1 MLRARG
7 VRRRTE
13 AIAKLTALACVLPG
27 GLRGEL
33 DREWCASVG
42 GDQTMGGAV
51 PAFRFNPY
59 ANTLPLSAAAQKEFQ
74 VRSLEASM
82 NSLRRR
88 IAAICSAAEARK
100 EERHPAYDALRCAH
114 RKEHER

>member
-7 VRRRTE
+7 ARRRAE

-88 IAAICSAAEARK
+88 IAADARK
-100 EERHPAYDALRCAH
+100 EERHQASYVLR
-114 RKEHER
+114 